1 MTVPPEAQELL
12 TRLARMKRLLAEL
25 ESVASESVQQTEMCV
40 RLRQEIDAAR
50 LSLKLPGATAPEKRR

>member
-1 MTVPPEAQELL
+1 
-12 TRLARMKRLLAEL
+12 MKRLLAEL